1 VAVYNQFGYT
11 QRSVREVKVLR
22 ERANNLIDRQKAGW
36 RRLSVTMSLRMAL
49 TALVPVIVVA
59 VVVAVS
65 LSRSVRTL
73 KAQVLAARQDMAQD
87 TVGVALRTEAKAAM
101 DGIDG
106 YLRERIHDVIGWT
119 NHWMLRT
126 AAQDAAIE
134 AEKLG
139 LLSMTEAEVEEAMA
153 GSRALDEDPELASY
167 LQGLATRDPAFVELF
182 FTDKYGFVVAYTNM
196 PSDFVQ
202 VGEEWWDVAW
212 EKGTHVGDVTYDS
225 SAGVYAVD
233 IAVRIEGD
241 DGEPVGVLKALLDL
255 RTPRD
260 MAREAASQVADGVVH
275 VFSQDGYQ
283 FDDSSGD
290 SGHLDAMGKYWEV
303 LQTVFEQPQGT
314 DGYLLGQD
322 DQTSQPIVIGFAC
335 SAPGSYYDIKEFD
348 GFRWAVAVEQPEETA
363 FALLQGLDH
372 MVLQMDKVRTSIVRL
387 ILGIGVVAGIGA
399 IVVALLS
406 ARLIVRP
413 IVELAQASQRVAAG
427 DFNAAVQAEQ
437 TNEIGQLQDAFFQMT
452 MQLRRTLEDERE
464 QREYLQA
471 MIAEYMTFVASIAR
485 GDLATRLALDGEEW
499 DDDPLLVL
507 GHSLNEMA
515 DNLRGMTMRIK
526 DVAQRLDLAASRISA
541 VTTQQASGASEQS
554 AAISQTTTTVD
565 ELKTIAEQ
573 SVARAQ
579 DVASASQRTVEVSRD
594 GQRAVLDTIGGM
606 THIRSR
612 VEGIAE
618 NILAL
623 SGQTQQIGDIIATV
637 NDIAAQSNILALNA
651 SVEAAR
657 AGEYGKGFAVVAAEV
672 RNLAEQSRQATA
684 QVREILSDI
693 QKATNATVMATEEGT
708 KQVAEGVEL
717 ASQARRAIEQL
728 ATVIEEST
736 QASMQVVA
744 GGRQQAAGVE
754 QIAVAMQNINQ
765 VTVQGLSST
774 RQAEKAAQELGELAY
789 SLTEIVEQ
797 YKL

>member
-1 VAVYNQFGYT
+1 
-11 QRSVREVKVLR
+11 
-22 ERANNLIDRQKAGW
+22 
-36 RRLSVTMSLRMAL
+36 MSLRMAL
-49 TALVPVIVVA
+49 TALIPVVVVAIVVA
-59 VVVAVS
+59 VL

-73 KAQVLAARQDMAQD
+73 KAQVLATRQDMAQD
-87 TVGVALRTEAKAAM
+87 TVGVALRTEAKATM

-126 AAQDAAIE
+126 AARDAAIE
-134 AEKLG
+134 AEELG
-139 LLSMTEAEVEEAMA
+139 LLSMMESEVEEVMA
-153 GSRALDEDPELASY
+153 KSRALDESPELASY

-182 FTDKYGFVVAYTNM
+182 FTDKHGFVVAYTNM

-212 EKGTHVGDVTYDS
+212 EKGTHVGDVAYDS

-241 DGEPVGVLKALLDL
+241 NGEPVGVLKTLLDL

-260 MAREAASQVADGVVH
+260 MVEEAASQVTDGVVR

-283 FDDSSGD
+283 FGDSSGV
-290 SGHLDAMGKYWEV
+290 GEPLDAMGKYWEV

-322 DQTSQPIVIGFAC
+322 DRMGQPIVAGFAC
-335 SAPGSYYDIKEFD
+335 SAPGSYYDTKEFD
-348 GFRWAVAVEQPEETA
+348 GFRWAVTVEQPEETA

-372 MVLQMDKVRTSIVRL
+372 MVLQMDNVRASIVRL
-387 ILGIGVVAGIGA
+387 ILGIGVMAGIGA
-399 IVVALLS
+399 IIVALLS

-413 IVELAQASQRVAAG
+413 VVELAQASQRVAAG
-427 DFNAAVQAEQ
+427 DFGAAIQAEQ

-485 GDLATRLALDGEEW
+485 GDLSTRLALDGEEW

-526 DVAQRLDLAASRISA
+526 DVAQRLDLTASRISA

-565 ELKTIAEQ
+565 ELKTITEQ
-573 SVARAQ
+573 SVVRAQ
-579 DVASASQRTVEVSRD
+579 DVAGASQRTVEVSRD

-623 SGQTQQIGDIIATV
+623 SEQTQQIGEIIATV
-637 NDIAAQSNILALNA
+637 NEIATQSNILALNA

-657 AGEYGKGFAVVAAEV
+657 AGEYGKGFAVVAMEV

-708 KQVAEGVEL
+708 KQVVEGVGL
-717 ASQARRAIEQL
+717 ASQAQRAIEQL

-774 RQAEKAAQELGELAY
+774 RQAEKAAQELGELAC

>member
-1 VAVYNQFGYT
+1 
-11 QRSVREVKVLR
+11 
-22 ERANNLIDRQKAGW
+22 
-36 RRLSVTMSLRMAL
+36 MAL
-49 TALVPVIVVA
+49 TALIPVVVVAIVVA
-59 VVVAVS
+59 VL

-73 KAQVLAARQDMAQD
+73 KAQVLAARQDMAQG
-87 TVGVALRTEAKAAM
+87 TVGVALQTEARATM
-101 DGIDG
+101 DGVDG
-106 YLRERIHDVIGWT
+106 YLHERIHDAIGWT
-119 NHWMLRT
+119 SHWMLRM

-139 LLSMTEAEVEEAMA
+139 LLSMTEAEIEQVMA
-153 GSRALDEDPELASY
+153 ESRALGENPELASY
-167 LQGLATRDPAFVELF
+167 LQGLAARDPAFVETF
-182 FTDKYGFVVAYTNM
+182 FTDKHGFVVAYTNM

-202 VGEEWWDVAW
+202 MGEEWWDVAW
-212 EKGTHVGDVTYDS
+212 EKGIHVGDVAYDN

-241 DGEPVGVLKALLDL
+241 NGEPVGVLKTLLDL
-255 RTPRD
+255 RTPRE
-260 MAREAASQVADGVVH
+260 MVHEAASQVTDGVVR
-275 VFSQDGYQ
+275 VFSQDGSQ
-283 FDDSSGD
+283 FIDSSGD
-290 SGHLDAMGKYWEV
+290 SEHPDVAGKDWEV
-303 LQTVFEQPQGT
+303 LQAVFEKPPGT
-314 DGYLLGQD
+314 NGYLLDQD
-322 DQTSQPIVIGFAC
+322 DRMSQPIVVGFAH
-335 SAPGSYYDIKEFD
+335 SAPGSYYDTKEFD
-348 GFRWAVAVEQPEETA
+348 GFRWVITVEQPEETA
-363 FALLQGLDH
+363 LALLQGLDN
-372 MVLQMDKVRTSIVRL
+372 MVLQMDNVRASIVHL

-399 IVVALLS
+399 IVVASLS

-413 IVELAQASQRVAAG
+413 IVELAQASQRVAVG
-427 DFNAAVQAEQ
+427 DFGAAIQAEQ
-437 TNEIGQLQDAFFQMT
+437 PNEIGQLQDAFFQMT

-485 GDLATRLALDGEEW
+485 GDLVTRLALDGEEW

-554 AAISQTTTTVD
+554 AAIAQTTTTVD

-579 DVASASQRTVEVSRD
+579 EVTSASQRTVEVSRD

-606 THIRSR
+606 AHIRSR

-623 SGQTQQIGDIIATV
+623 SEQTQQIGDIIATV
-637 NDIAAQSNILALNA
+637 NEISAQSNILALNA

-657 AGEYGKGFAVVAAEV
+657 AGEYGKGFAVVAVEV

-684 QVREILSDI
+684 QVRAILSDI

-708 KQVAEGVEL
+708 KQVVEGVEL
-717 ASQARRAIEQL
+717 ASQAQHAIEEL
-728 ATVIEEST
+728 AAVIEEST

-774 RQAEKAAQELGELAY
+774 RQAEKAAQELGELAC